1 MSQDNSG
8 DDAGQDRYGKTVADV
23 PDGSAVRQKEEKGK
37 RRRLSSGFFRFIIV
51 RFLLIIPTIFI
62 LVTLVFF
69 VMRATG
75 DPASSLLA
83 MRTRSHLPMR
93 TLQNYARGAS
103 SAVTPSP

>member
-51 RFLLIIPTIFI
+51 RF
-62 LVTLVFF
+62 F
-69 VMRATG
+69 VDHPDNIHPG
-75 DPASSLLA
+75 DVGVLRDESDRRPDFGGIG
-83 MRTRSHLPMR
+83 R
-93 TLQNYARGAS
+93 
-103 SAVTPSP
+103 